1 MALTTDSPAASHQPG
16 MPGARHT
23 AATAAPLLIAALA
36 GLAAVC
42 WVALSTSGGR
52 RLDQRAMLAVLRNRS
67 ASADRLVDLLAQ
79 LSIGWAAV
87 ALAVIVI
94 IALLRARVRVA
105 LATVV
110 LVIGANVTTQV
121 LKRLILDRPELGLG
135 NGTGAPNS
143 LPSGHTT
150 VIFSLVLALVLAA
163 PHGLRW
169 LTALVGSVI
178 GAMTGWTTM
187 AAGWHRP
194 SDVVAAMLVAVA
206 WAALTSALVAGSP
219 HHRLPRGAGGLCLA
233 ILGGLASAAAMLFW
247 SGSWSGATRTAVLTT
262 VAAIA
267 GVSALGTGFYA
278 RLVSRTSD

>member
-1 MALTTDSPAASHQPG
+1 M
-16 MPGARHT
+16 
-23 AATAAPLLIAALA
+23 LIAAVA

-42 WVALSTSGGR
+42 WVALSTPTGR
-52 RLDQRAMLAVLRNRS
+52 RLDQRAMLAVLSNRS
-67 ASADRLVDLLAQ
+67 AGADRLVDLLAQ
-79 LSIGWAAV
+79 LSIGWAGV
-87 ALAVIVI
+87 ALAGIVIV
-94 IALLRARVRVA
+94 ALLRGRVRVA
-105 LATVV
+105 FATVV
-110 LVIGANVTTQV
+110 LVIGANVSTQV
-121 LKRLILDRPELGLG
+121 LKKVILDRPELGLG

-169 LTALVGSVI
+169 LTALVGAVV
-178 GAMTGWTTM
+178 GAMTGWTTL

-194 SDVVAAMLVAVA
+194 SDVVAAMLVAVT
-206 WAALTSALVAGSP
+206 WAAFTNAVVAGRP
-219 HHRLPRGAGGLCLA
+219 NRLPRGSGGLCVA

-247 SGSWSGATRTAVLTT
+247 SGSWTGASRTAVLTT
-262 VAAIA
+262 VSAIA